1 MGETGRDVR
10 LAARSGAL
18 TGLTVG
24 RARGFAQA
32 NLFVL
37 PAAPAAE
44 FVAFCEANPQ
54 ACPLLGVSAPGDPRL
69 PELGADL
76 DVRTDLPAYLLHRPG
91 ASPARMTDLRDAWR
105 PDSVA
110 VAVGCWFGAE
120 AALATAGIRLRHVEL
135 GIQGPL
141 LRTGVE
147 TVRVGRFGGPL
158 VVSMRPFAAADV
170 PRVVEITSRLPR
182 SHGAPLHVGD
192 PAALGIAD
200 PEAPDWGEALPP
212 EPGEVRVFW
221 GCGLTALSALLGAG
235 LESFASHAP
244 GAMLVTDLPEGHP
257 ETPASA

>member
-1 MGETGRDVR
+1 MGETGRDIR

-18 TGLTVG
+18 AGLTVG

-37 PAAPAAE
+37 PAAAAGE

-54 ACPLLGVSAPGDPRL
+54 ACPLLGVSAPGDPRI
-69 PELGADL
+69 PALGADL
-76 DVRTDLPAYLLHRPG
+76 DVRTDLPAYLLHSAG
-91 ASPARMTDLRDAWR
+91 AAPQRVTQLLDTWQ

-120 AALATAGIRLRHVEL
+120 AALAEAGIRLRHVEL

-147 TVRVGRFGGPL
+147 TVRVGPFGGPL

-170 PRVVEITSRLPR
+170 PRVVEITARLPR
-182 SHGAPLHVGD
+182 SHGAPVHVGD
-192 PAALGIAD
+192 PAALGIAN
-200 PEAPDWGEALPP
+200 PEAPDWGEPLPT
-212 EPGEVRVFW
+212 EPGEVRVYW
-221 GCGLTALSALLGAG
+221 GCGLTALAALLGAG
-235 LESFASHAP
+235 LAEFASHAP
-244 GAMLVTDLPEGHP
+244 GAMLVTDLPEP
-257 ETPASA
+257 

>member
-1 MGETGRDVR
+1 MAETGRDIR

-18 TGLTVG
+18 AGLTVG

-32 NLFVL
+32 NLFVM
-37 PAAPAAE
+37 PAEAAGE
-44 FVAFCEANPQ
+44 FVGFCEANPQ
-54 ACPLLGVSAPGDPRL
+54 ACPLLGVSAPGDPRI
-69 PELGADL
+69 PALGEDL

-91 ASPARMTDLRDAWR
+91 APPERATQLLDTWR
-105 PDSVA
+105 GDSVA

-120 AALATAGIRLRHVEL
+120 AALAEAGIRLRHVEL

-158 VVSMRPFAAADV
+158 VVSMRPFAVADV
-170 PRVVEITSRLPR
+170 ARVIEITARLPR
-182 SHGAPLHVGD
+182 SHGAPVHVGD
-192 PAALGIAD
+192 PSMLGIAD

-212 EPGEVRVFW
+212 EPGELRVFW

-235 LESFASHAP
+235 LPEFASHAP
-244 GAMLVTDLPEGHP
+244 GAMLVTDLREP
-257 ETPASA
+257 

>member
-1 MGETGRDVR
+1 MAEIGRDVR

-37 PAAPAAE
+37 PEEAAGE
-44 FVAFCEANPQ
+44 FVGFCEANPQ
-54 ACPLLGVSAPGDPRL
+54 ACPLLGVSAPGDPRI
-69 PELGADL
+69 PALGEDL
-76 DVRTDLPAYLLHRPG
+76 DVRTDLPAYLLHRPHG
-91 ASPARMTDLRDAWR
+91 APERVTRLLDTWR

-120 AALATAGIRLRHVEL
+120 AALAAAGIRLRHVEL

-141 LRTGVE
+141 LRTAVE

-158 VVSMRPFAAADV
+158 VVSMRPFARADV
-170 PRVVEITSRLPR
+170 RRVVEITARLPR
-182 SHGAPLHVGD
+182 SHGAPVHVGD
-192 PAALGIAD
+192 PGVLGIAN
-200 PEAPDWGEALPP
+200 PEAPDWGEPLPP

-235 LESFASHAP
+235 LQAFASHAP
-244 GAMLVTDLPEGHP
+244 GAMLVTDLQEP
-257 ETPASA
+257 